1 MNDTT
6 KKTPKKRER
15 RKEARPDEII
25 AAAIELWKVRG
36 FAATRLEDVAVGA
49 GVAKGTI
56 YRYFSSKE
64 ALFEAA
70 VEARIVRSVD
80 QANQSADL
88 FEGTTEEALLTFFEK
103 VRREMVEGGS
113 FIFLKVLISEGHRF
127 PELVERYEAT
137 VLRRGFDAVRRLLLR
152 GVARGE
158 LKPEAAEF
166 DPRLVM
172 APAMMLSLWGTVFPG
187 VGAPDARQLHKQN
200 VALLLGSLGVD

>member
-1 MNDTT
+1 MDENT
-6 KKTPKKRER
+6 KKTQKKRER
-15 RKEARPDEII
+15 RKEARPAEII
-25 AAAIELWKVRG
+25 AAAIDLWKVRG
-36 FAATRLEDVAVGA
+36 FAATRLEDVAAGA

-64 ALFEAA
+64 SLFEAA
-70 VEARIVRSVD
+70 VEARIVRNID
-80 QANQSADL
+80 QADQSAEL
-88 FEGTTEEALLTFFEK
+88 FGGTTEEALLTFFEK

-137 VLRRGFDAVRRLLLR
+137 VLRRGFEVVRRILLR
-152 GVARGE
+152 GVERGE

-166 DPRLVM
+166 DPRLVV

-187 VGAPDARQLHKQN
+187 VGTPDAHQLLRQN
-200 VALLLGSLGVD
+200 VALLIGSLGVE